1 MREPVESPA
10 LVAGAGALP
19 GVPVGPVGGARSE
32 RPVRERQGASRWLM
46 GAALAVA
53 LAGQLTW
60 FWMERDTVA
69 PLAAPPLTFDTVH
82 GERITLQSLRGRV
95 VLVSFWRQDCPAC
108 DAQLELLARL
118 QRRFRPSDLAAIVVT
133 PPNLATAQARQ
144 FAEAWAL
151 PFPAVVDPGGH
162 VARQLRV
169 DGEGAQMLVV
179 DRDGMIVRQ
188 LGGGVPVV
196 RIEGLISEVLADG

>member
-1 MREPVESPA
+1 
-10 LVAGAGALP
+10 
-19 GVPVGPVGGARSE
+19 
-32 RPVRERQGASRWLM
+32 M

-60 FWMERDTVA
+60 FWLERDTLA
-69 PLAAPPLTFDTVH
+69 PLAAPPLEFVTVH

-108 DAQLELLARL
+108 DAQLDLLARL
-118 QRRFRPSDLAAIVVT
+118 QRRFRPADLAAIAVT
-133 PPNLATAQARQ
+133 PSNLAVAEARRLSD
-144 FAEAWAL
+144 AWAL

-162 VARQLRV
+162 VASQFRV
-169 DGEGAQMLVV
+169 DGEGVRLLVV